1 MTGAIE
7 AIGRNTPVNTTP
19 DAFAT
24 DGKSGKAEQTAS
36 MKPSLV
42 VTQGAQ
48 NRAASAVE
56 KATEKAQMLDDRL
69 RHDDPTLV
77 PGDVLRAQN
86 NTPNPV

>member
-19 DAFAT
+19 DVFAT
-24 DGKSGKAEQTAS
+24 DGRSGKAEQTAS

-56 KATEKAQMLDDRL
+56 KATEKAQKLDDRL
-69 RHDDPTLV
+69 RHDDPTLI

-86 NTPNPV
+86 NTPATV

>member
-1 MTGAIE
+1 MAGAIE

-19 DAFAT
+19 DVFAI
-24 DGKSGKAEQTAS
+24 DGRSGKAEQTAS

-56 KATEKAQMLDDRL
+56 KAEAREVRLDERL

-86 NTPNPV
+86 NAPNSV

>member
-1 MTGAIE
+1 MIESIE
-7 AIGRNTPVNTTP
+7 ALGRRTPIQTAP
-19 DAFAT
+19 DVFAT
-24 DGKSGKAEQTAS
+24 DGRSGKAEQTAA

-56 KATEKAQMLDDRL
+56 KATEKAQKLDDRL

>member
-1 MTGAIE
+1 MIGAIE
-7 AIGRNTPVNTTP
+7 AVGRNTPVNTTP
-19 DAFAT
+19 DVFAT
-24 DGKSGKAEQTAS
+24 DGRSGKAEQTAS

-42 VTQGAQ
+42 DTQGAQ

-56 KATEKAQMLDDRL
+56 KATEKAQKLDDRL

-86 NTPNPV
+86 NVPNPV